1 LTGFKG
7 SDTLRAMFEP
17 LHVQRSHGFRID
29 MPPARAF
36 ELFTPRG
43 ERAWVPGWD
52 PEFLHP
58 ADGSLRR
65 GTTFLTQ
72 DEGERSRTIWLVTDL
87 DLEHLRVSYARITPT
102 SRAGHVDVEVATDPE
117 GGSRVQVS
125 YAFTALTEAGNA
137 YLADF
142 TDEYYRAYIES
153 WRDLIES
160 IMR

>member
-1 LTGFKG
+1 
-7 SDTLRAMFEP
+7 MFEP
-17 LHVQRSHGFRID
+17 IHVRRSHGFRLD
-29 MPPARAF
+29 VPPTRAF

-52 PEFLHP
+52 PVFLYP

-65 GTTFLTQ
+65 GATFLTQ
-72 DEGERSRTIWLVTDL
+72 GEGEPSPAIWLVTDL
-87 DLEHLRVSYARITPT
+87 DVERLRVSYARITPT
-102 SRAGHVDVEVATDPE
+102 SRAGQVDVEVTTHPE

-160 IMR
+160 SMR